1 MGLLAVFPEITWLPV
16 VLFVVGVIL
25 MAIEMVVPGFGVF
38 GISGLILLC
47 LSVILTAQTFW
58 QALILIAIIA
68 CVLGVLFAVLVLL
81 ASTGNMPKGLVLRAS
96 ARRELGYSSAPER
109 LYQYLGKSGTALSPL
124 RPAGSID
131 CDGTRLDVVT
141 RGEFID
147 KGASVVVIEVVGNR
161 VVVKVADNS

>member
-1 MGLLAVFPEITWLPV
+1 MGLLEVFPEITWLPV

-96 ARRELGYSSAPER
+96 ARRELGYSSAAGAPVPIPWQIR
-109 LYQYLGKSGTALSPL
+109 HGPFAAAA
-124 RPAGSID
+124 RPA
-131 CDGTRLDVVT
+131 RLT
-141 RGEFID
+141 ATGRGWTW
-147 KGASVVVIEVVGNR
+147 
-161 VVVKVADNS
+161 

>member
-81 ASTGNMPKGLVLRAS
+81 VSTGNMPKGLVLRAS

-109 LYQYLGKSGTALSPL
+109 LYQYLGKSGT
-124 RPAGSID
+124 AGSID

-161 VVVKVADNS
+161 VVVKAADNS